1 MTMIKPEDSLLNKLI
16 SFAVIGLLSWNVWTT
31 QQLSVSVAVLETQ
44 VEGIQS
50 SVSSS
55 LLDRYTGTQ
64 ANSDFSLVEQRLQ
77 RLEDWNQSL
86 SERLRVL
93 EQESRAK

>member
-1 MTMIKPEDSLLNKLI
+1 MTMIRPEDSLLNKLV

-44 VEGIQS
+44 VDGIQKT
-50 SVSSS
+50 VSAS
-55 LLDRYTGTQ
+55 LTDRYTGSQ

-77 RLEDWNQSL
+77 RLEDWSQNL

-93 EQESRAK
+93 EQELRVR

>member
-1 MTMIKPEDSLLNKLI
+1 MVRAEDSLLNKLI

-44 VEGIQS
+44 VDGIQKT
-50 SVSSS
+50 VSAS
-55 LLDRYTGTQ
+55 LTDRYTGSQ

-77 RLEDWNQSL
+77 RLEDWSQNL

-93 EQESRAK
+93 EQELRAR

>member
-44 VEGIQS
+44 VEGIQN

-77 RLEDWNQSL
+77 RLEDWNQNL

-93 EQESRAK
+93 EQDLRKQ

>member
-55 LLDRYTGTQ
+55 LLDRYTGSQ

-93 EQESRAK
+93 EQESRAR

>member
-86 SERLRVL
+86 SERLRIL